1 MYQNQYKAYDSM
13 HKETLSGKALE
24 SSVLIRAAQK
34 LKDCQDRWDSEDREA
49 QFKEALRFNQMIW
62 SIFQGELS
70 RDENPLPLEIKQP
83 LLTLSTY
90 IDKTIFEAMA
100 NPVPEKLTPL
110 IQINQNIAA
119 GLMASSGKNQP

>member
-1 MYQNQYKAYDSM
+1 M
-13 HKETLSGKALE
+13 HKETLSGNALE

-34 LKDCQDRWDSEDREA
+34 LRDCQEHWDAEDRET

-70 RDENPLPLEIKQP
+70 REENPLPVELKQQ
-83 LLTLSTY
+83 LLTLSAY
-90 IDKTIFEAMA
+90 IDKTIFEVMA
-100 NPVPEKLTPL
+100 NPIPEKLTTL

-119 GLMASSGKNQP
+119 GLMASPGRIQ

>member
-1 MYQNQYKAYDSM
+1 VYQNQYKAYDNM
-13 HKETLSGKALE
+13 HKETLSGNALE

-34 LKDCQDRWDSEDREA
+34 LRDCQEHWDSENRES

-70 RDENPLPLEIKQP
+70 REENPLPVEIKQQ
-83 LLTLSTY
+83 LLTISAY

-100 NPVPEKLTPL
+100 NPVPEKLTTL

-119 GLMASSGKNQP
+119 GLMSSPDMSQ